1 MIKFSASQHFKNYE
15 NCKNCNG
22 TGYIETL
29 EAEFNPSSMDFDVI
43 TEKKCR
49 YCLEQSIEDFYS
61 YMEDG

>member
-43 TEKKCR
+43 T
-49 YCLEQSIEDFYS
+49 
-61 YMEDG
+61 